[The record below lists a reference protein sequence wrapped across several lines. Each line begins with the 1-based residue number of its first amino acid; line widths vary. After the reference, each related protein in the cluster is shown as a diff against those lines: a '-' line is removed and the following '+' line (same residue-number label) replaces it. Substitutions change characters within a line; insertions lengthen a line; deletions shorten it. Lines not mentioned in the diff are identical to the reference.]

1 MDTLLVAPCLVR
13 LTCFCT
19 KSGVH
24 VKRVRSLGANYVIK
38 SCWSSSTGYTEALF
52 EKDFQMYIGGECVKQ
67 EVKIPQATTKR
78 LPLYYRFL
86 KNFATEGKKRI
97 SSQELSDA
105 MKIDSATIR
114 RDFSYF
120 GALGKKGYGYDVQY
134 LLEFFRQTLDQ
145 DEAMNVA
152 LIGVGNLGN
161 GLLKY
166 NFQKNHNTRIVV
178 AFDTKA
184 PMEGTTISDIP
195 VFHPDRLEEM
205 YEEFG
210 AELAILTVSSRS
222 AQMMTD
228 RLVKINA
235 KGILNFTP
243 VRLSVPDTI
252 KVMNIDLSVELQALT
267 YLVRNSG
274 K

>member
-1 MDTLLVAPCLVR
+1 M
-13 LTCFCT
+13 
-19 KSGVH
+19 
-24 VKRVRSLGANYVIK
+24 YV
-38 SCWSSSTGYTEALF
+38 
-52 EKDFQMYIGGECVKQ
+52 GGKCVKQ
-67 EVKIPQATTKR
+67 ETKIPQATTKR

-86 KNFATEGKKRI
+86 QNFANEGKKRI
-97 SSQELSDA
+97 SSQELSEA

-120 GALGKKGYGYDVQY
+120 GALGKKGYGYDVHH
-134 LLEFFRQTLDQ
+134 LLDFFRQTLDQ
-145 DEAMNVA
+145 DEATNVA

-161 GLLKY
+161 AFLKY

-178 AFDTKA
+178 AFDSKA
-184 PMEGTTISDIP
+184 PYEGAVVSDIP

-222 AQMMTD
+222 AQAMAD
-228 RLVKINA
+228 RLAKMNA

-243 VRLSVPDTI
+243 VRLTVPESM
-252 KVMNIDLSVELQALT
+252 KLMNIDLSVELQALI
-267 YLVRNSG
+267 YLVRNG
-274 K
+274 DN